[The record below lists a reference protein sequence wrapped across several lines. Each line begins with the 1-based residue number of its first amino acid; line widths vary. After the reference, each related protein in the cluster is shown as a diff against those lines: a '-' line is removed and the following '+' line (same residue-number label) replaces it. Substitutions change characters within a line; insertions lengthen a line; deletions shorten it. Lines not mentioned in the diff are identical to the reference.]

1 MMKKWIVAV
10 CSLVVAHTASA
21 DLLVAFDFN
30 GYAGSEL
37 QGTSTVVSV
46 GIDGPVLIL
55 RGSGLTAVGNADR
68 FNAQGWDGATSSD
81 NALAANNYF
90 EWTITPSAGYSMSV
104 TQISFQVQRSNT
116 GASNLVLRTSVDS
129 YAANLNT
136 LNNFAGNNNTVG
148 STFNSSGVTAL
159 QDTTGAITFRVIAW
173 PGAST
178 GSLGFEG
185 GGNDIQIFG
194 TTTLV
199 PEPTTVLLMASG
211 LLALSASRRKK
222 IRA

>member
-1 MMKKWIVAV
+1 MMKKLIVAA
-10 CSLVVAHTASA
+10 CSLMMAHGASA
-21 DLLVAFDFN
+21 DLLVGFDF
-30 GYAGSEL
+30 GTYTGAEL

-55 RGSGLTAVGNADR
+55 RGSGLTASANGAR
-68 FNAQGWDGATSSD
+68 FNAQGWDGAAD
-81 NALAANNYF
+81 ADAALAANNYF
-90 EWTITPSAGYSMSV
+90 EWTITPTAGYSMSI
-104 TQISFQVQRSNT
+104 TQIAFQVQRSNT

-129 YAANLNT
+129 YTANLNT
-136 LNNFAGNNNTVG
+136 LNNFAGNNATVG
-148 STFNSSGVTAL
+148 SSFDSSGITAL
-159 QDTTGAITFRVIAW
+159 QDTTGAITFRVIGW

-178 GSLGFEG
+178 GSMGFEG
-185 GGNDIQIFG
+185 AGNDIEIFG
-194 TTTLV
+194 TATLV

>member
-1 MMKKWIVAV
+1 MMKKLIVAAF
-10 CSLVVAHTASA
+10 SLVMAHAASA
-21 DLLVAFDFN
+21 DLLVGFDF
-30 GYAGSEL
+30 GTYLGSES

-55 RGSGLTAVGNADR
+55 RGSGLTASANGGR
-68 FNAQGWDGATSSD
+68 FNAQGWDGAAD
-81 NALAANNYF
+81 ADAALAANNYF

-116 GASNLVLRTSVDS
+116 GASNLVLRTSVDN
-129 YAANLNT
+129 YVANLNT
-136 LNNFAGNNNTVG
+136 LNNFAGNNATVG
-148 STFNSSGVTAL
+148 STFDSSGVTAL

-185 GGNDIQIFG
+185 TGNDIQIFG
-194 TTTLV
+194 TATLV

>member
-1 MMKKWIVAV
+1 MKKLLVAAFTFALMQ
-10 CSLVVAHTASA
+10 SSHA
-21 DLLVAFDFN
+21 DLLVAFDFT

-37 QGTSTVVSV
+37 QGTSTVVAV

-68 FNAQGWDGATSSD
+68 FNAQGWDGTAD
-81 NALAANNYF
+81 ADAALAANNYF
-90 EWTITPSAGYSMSV
+90 EWTITPSASYSMSI
-104 TQISFQVQRSNT
+104 TQIAFQVQRSNT

-136 LNNFAGNNNTVG
+136 LNNFAGNNATVG
-148 STFNSSGVTAL
+148 STFNSSGVSAL
-159 QDTTGAITFRVIAW
+159 QDATGAITFRVIAW

-185 GGNDIQIFG
+185 AGNDIQIFG